1 MMLVQEAIHQLRLFT
16 RRPAAVFFVVAMPLV
31 LLIVL
36 TQLFGN
42 EKIQGLGLNTAQF
55 YTPAL
60 AVFGVVMACF
70 TYLAVSTATAR
81 DPVSYTHL
89 TLPTITSGCRSRW
102 SPYH

>member
-1 MMLVQEAIHQLRLFT
+1 MMLVQEAIHQLRLFS

-60 AVFGVVMACF
+60 SVFGGCAARRWWRLDISRNAAGAEHVV
-70 TYLAVSTATAR
+70 S
-81 DPVSYTHL
+81 S
-89 TLPTITSGCRSRW
+89 
-102 SPYH
+102 

>member
-42 EKIQGLGLNTAQF
+42 EKIRASDL
-55 YTPAL
+55 TPHSSTPPL
-60 AVFGVVMACF
+60 WRSS
-70 TYLAVSTATAR
+70 VS
-81 DPVSYTHL
+81 
-89 TLPTITSGCRSRW
+89 
-102 SPYH
+102 